1 MAYKCSQCS
10 FIDVNAQNTPEECVS
25 CGAVAS
31 MEFYDYQPKTPVNH
45 VTSTDTPNDGETEER
60 LESSEE
66 GTLGDI
72 FGE

>member
-25 CGAVAS
+25 CGAIAS

-45 VTSTDTPNDGETEER
+45 VTNPDTKDDPKTTEG

-66 GTLGDI
+66 GTLGAV